1 VPSPI
6 NVAIDS
12 NQGDVSSQTTTEGT
26 THSSTPPKPAP
37 IMGIMRMSSS
47 LASMP
52 RRNRL
57 NTNGN
62 GPDEFGW
69 DSSVWRMVHWSDEIG
84 VAGSAT
90 EAETER
96 RAGSG
101 APFTQNSTLNLLSRT
116 GS

>member
-1 VPSPI
+1 M
-6 NVAIDS
+6 
-12 NQGDVSSQTTTEGT
+12 EGT
-26 THSSTPPKPAP
+26 IPSSTTLKPIP
-37 IMGIMRMSSS
+37 IMGIIRTSSS

-62 GPDEFGW
+62 GPDAFGQ
-69 DSSVWRMVHWSDEIG
+69 DSPVRRMVHWPDEIG

-96 RAGSG
+96 RVGSG
-101 APFTQNSTLNLLSRT
+101 APFTEDSRLDLSSRT
-116 GS
+116 GSRP